1 MLRKKLVSLFI
12 ISSFFSVNFINHGAT
27 AKVQPSNFFQYIP
40 IVRGIGN
47 NNQAYSQT
55 LGKPQGGRIDD
66 PVWQSAQSPTVQK
79 EFIKAENDVTDACK
93 NNTGSAC
100 SNARSNLYDLSVKY
114 KVPPIAE
121 VDKLTTE
128 AQALKNGI
136 KVNPADNGEIA
147 VRVNAADKLLQ
158 DCVEAKGLASCSAE
172 VEVVRSIE
180 EETPLYIRPEK
191 TPNTANNPDPAN
203 SQTAQTTNTPVY
215 GGEGTG
221 TPKWVME
228 AGIERLQRKK
238 DLGTA
243 TPEDQKE
250 LALLQTSLRNYP
262 TSQPTATP
270 ANPQTANTDTPPTT
284 TSTDRE
290 RQRRIEMGTATE
302 ADLAT
307 ELKNKGSKAAQQIAK
322 DEGEKFSTEWG
333 QKNPG
338 LLANKDGTG
347 IEQSTLDARQTKID
361 NTATQQNIEA
371 ARGIKEKGL
380 TDEIN
385 NQAAKDA
392 KTIADAKA
400 LSNKTNVN
408 RSVYLPNSSEEKEL
422 QAALARTGKEYPT
435 VRDDYAH
442 QSDAPAKASKDDSRK
457 TEFDGD
463 SDKPATIS
471 LNKKDKKQGERI
483 ELAKDV
489 DGFYGEEGA
498 GGSFAADKFTKDQKY
513 SLGKAGTKDTKFP
526 TSLPSGTFEEAQ
538 ALADQLGAN
547 IPTTGNI
554 VIPNPLTGALVSVP
568 AEMATCLFSGGANC
582 VGDAVKGLVKDYAG
596 KIFGQVFGTDMLGQV
611 ANGAVT
617 GGVSG
622 ALNGDILGGVQNGAM
637 GGLTG
642 SLQDQVGGALNGL
655 TANAEVLS
663 VAQQASTAAF
673 GCMTQGQCN
682 PTDMVKNAAGGV
694 VTNAVNSGVSG
705 LANTGRQVVGSEN
718 IGTVRGTPD
727 QVLAWANGGERPK
740 GSTKGMTGT
749 AIR

>member
-1 MLRKKLVSLFI
+1 M
-12 ISSFFSVNFINHGAT
+12 
-27 AKVQPSNFFQYIP
+27 
-40 IVRGIGN
+40 
-47 NNQAYSQT
+47 
-55 LGKPQGGRIDD
+55 
-66 PVWQSAQSPTVQK
+66 
-79 EFIKAENDVTDACK
+79 
-93 NNTGSAC
+93 
-100 SNARSNLYDLSVKY
+100 
-114 KVPPIAE
+114 
-121 VDKLTTE
+121 
-128 AQALKNGI
+128 
-136 KVNPADNGEIA
+136 
-147 VRVNAADKLLQ
+147 
-158 DCVEAKGLASCSAE
+158 
-172 VEVVRSIE
+172 
-180 EETPLYIRPEK
+180 
-191 TPNTANNPDPAN
+191 
-203 SQTAQTTNTPVY
+203 
-215 GGEGTG
+215 
-221 TPKWVME
+221 
-228 AGIERLQRKK
+228 
-238 DLGTA
+238 
-243 TPEDQKE
+243 
-250 LALLQTSLRNYP
+250 
-262 TSQPTATP
+262 
-270 ANPQTANTDTPPTT
+270 
-284 TSTDRE
+284 
-290 RQRRIEMGTATE
+290 
-302 ADLAT
+302 
-307 ELKNKGSKAAQQIAK
+307 
-322 DEGEKFSTEWG
+322 
-333 QKNPG
+333 
-338 LLANKDGTG
+338 
-347 IEQSTLDARQTKID
+347 
-361 NTATQQNIEA
+361 
-371 ARGIKEKGL
+371 
-380 TDEIN
+380 
-385 NQAAKDA
+385 
-392 KTIADAKA
+392 
-400 LSNKTNVN
+400 
-408 RSVYLPNSSEEKEL
+408 PNSSEEKEL

-463 SDKPATIS
+463 SDKPATVS

-596 KIFGQVFGTDMLGQV
+596 KIFGQVFGTGMLGQV
-611 ANGAVT
+611 ANGAV
-617 GGVSG
+617 GGAVDG
-622 ALNGDILGGVQNGAM
+622 AFNGDILGGVQNGAM

>member
-262 TSQPTATP
+262 TS
-270 ANPQTANTDTPPTT
+270 
-284 TSTDRE
+284 
-290 RQRRIEMGTATE
+290 
-302 ADLAT
+302 
-307 ELKNKGSKAAQQIAK
+307 
-322 DEGEKFSTEWG
+322 
-333 QKNPG
+333 
-338 LLANKDGTG
+338 
-347 IEQSTLDARQTKID
+347 
-361 NTATQQNIEA
+361 
-371 ARGIKEKGL
+371 
-380 TDEIN
+380 
-385 NQAAKDA
+385 
-392 KTIADAKA
+392 
-400 LSNKTNVN
+400 
-408 RSVYLPNSSEEKEL
+408 
-422 QAALARTGKEYPT
+422 
-435 VRDDYAH
+435 
-442 QSDAPAKASKDDSRK
+442 
-457 TEFDGD
+457 
-463 SDKPATIS
+463 
-471 LNKKDKKQGERI
+471 
-483 ELAKDV
+483 
-489 DGFYGEEGA
+489 
-498 GGSFAADKFTKDQKY
+498 
-513 SLGKAGTKDTKFP
+513 
-526 TSLPSGTFEEAQ
+526 
-538 ALADQLGAN
+538 
-547 IPTTGNI
+547 
-554 VIPNPLTGALVSVP
+554 
-568 AEMATCLFSGGANC
+568 
-582 VGDAVKGLVKDYAG
+582 
-596 KIFGQVFGTDMLGQV
+596 
-611 ANGAVT
+611 
-617 GGVSG
+617 
-622 ALNGDILGGVQNGAM
+622 
-637 GGLTG
+637 
-642 SLQDQVGGALNGL
+642 
-655 TANAEVLS
+655 
-663 VAQQASTAAF
+663 
-673 GCMTQGQCN
+673 
-682 PTDMVKNAAGGV
+682 
-694 VTNAVNSGVSG
+694 
-705 LANTGRQVVGSEN
+705 
-718 IGTVRGTPD
+718 
-727 QVLAWANGGERPK
+727 
-740 GSTKGMTGT
+740 
-749 AIR
+749 

>member
-12 ISSFFSVNFINHGAT
+12 ISSFFSVNFINQGAT
-27 AKVQPSNFFQYIP
+27 AKVQPSNFFQHIP
-40 IVRGIGN
+40 LVGGFLNRVTGGN
-47 NNQAYSQT
+47 NNQ
-55 LGKPQGGRIDD
+55 
-66 PVWQSAQSPTVQK
+66 
-79 EFIKAENDVTDACK
+79 
-93 NNTGSAC
+93 
-100 SNARSNLYDLSVKY
+100 
-114 KVPPIAE
+114 
-121 VDKLTTE
+121 
-128 AQALKNGI
+128 
-136 KVNPADNGEIA
+136 
-147 VRVNAADKLLQ
+147 
-158 DCVEAKGLASCSAE
+158 
-172 VEVVRSIE
+172 
-180 EETPLYIRPEK
+180 
-191 TPNTANNPDPAN
+191 
-203 SQTAQTTNTPVY
+203 
-215 GGEGTG
+215 
-221 TPKWVME
+221 
-228 AGIERLQRKK
+228 
-238 DLGTA
+238 
-243 TPEDQKE
+243 
-250 LALLQTSLRNYP
+250 
-262 TSQPTATP
+262 
-270 ANPQTANTDTPPTT
+270 
-284 TSTDRE
+284 STDSSKSNYVHPNCIMNNG
-290 RQRRIEMGTATE
+290 QIGYGCDHKTG
-302 ADLAT
+302 
-307 ELKNKGSKAAQQIAK
+307 KGIGSKGVLVEDKPA
-322 DEGEKFSTEWG
+322 ETTPTNLTE
-333 QKNPG
+333 
-338 LLANKDGTG
+338 
-347 IEQSTLDARQTKID
+347 E
-361 NTATQQNIEA
+361 AT
-371 ARGIKEKGL
+371 RGIKEKVL

-385 NQAAKDA
+385 NQAVKDA

-442 QSDAPAKASKDDSRK
+442 QSDAPATVSKDDSRK

-471 LNKKDKKQGERI
+471 LNKKDKKQGEGI
-483 ELAKDV
+483 KLLDKDV

-498 GGSFAADKFTKDQKY
+498 GGSFAADKFTKDQDY
-513 SLGKAGTKDTKFP
+513 SLGKAGTIKGDTEIPLSIAKDKKFP

-568 AEMATCLFSGGANC
+568 AEMATCLFSGGSKC
-582 VGDAVKGLVKDYAG
+582 IGDAVKGLVGDYAG
-596 KIFGQVFGTDMLGQV
+596 KIFGQVFGTGMLGQV

-622 ALNGDILGGVQNGAM
+622 AFNGDILGGVQNGAM

-663 VAQQASTAAF
+663 VAQQTATAAF

-682 PTDMVKNAAGGV
+682 PTDMVKNAAMGV
-694 VTNAVNSGVSG
+694 ASNAVNSGVSG

-718 IGTVRGTPD
+718 IGTVSGTPD

-740 GSTKGMTGT
+740 GSTKEMTGT